1 MRLGLG
7 DLNCT
12 DGYGHTATVSYSG
25 VTASTDCTFDP
36 NSQMFNCLG
45 KLYPG
50 NCSGTPPQPPP
61 ASEPPPQVLPP
72 AQQPTQQGKLTPQTL
87 VQPFPDITAVLAPVQ
102 PQCSSWDQLNAWI
115 NANPAIAAFGLAMV
129 YFFFRS
135 QQKGRR

>member
-7 DLNCT
+7 DLNCA
-12 DGYGHTATVSYSG
+12 DSYGHTATVSVNG
-25 VTASTDCTFDP
+25 TTASADCTFDP
-36 NSQMFNCLG
+36 TSSMFNCLG
-45 KLYPG
+45 QLYPG

-72 AQQPTQQGKLTPQTL
+72 AQQASQQGKLTPQTL
-87 VQPFPDITAVLAPVQ
+87 VQTFPDITAVLAPVQ
-102 PQCSSWDQLNAWI
+102 PQCSGWQQINAWI
-115 NANPAIAAFGLAMV
+115 NSNPAIAALGLVAV